1 MATMKANTSIRKFLL
16 LSLLARPS
24 VSLVIGNT
32 LKRSFFLSS
41 GFTNRPAVSRA
52 SGSHH
57 AGSSSRRFL
66 SSSAG
71 SGPATEIAHIGK
83 VQMEEI
89 LEDYENGG
97 REESQYVVIDVR
109 TEEEVYSTGK
119 LSPNVHTLPV
129 QVIMQANVF
138 QLDADDFE
146 EYCGFE
152 KPTPDE
158 TIVFTCAAGVR
169 SVYAC
174 QFASQAGYTKLVNY
188 SGGSNEWFAPY

>member
-1 MATMKANTSIRKFLL
+1 MALFSTVARNTKSLMQRLVFF
-16 LSLLARPS
+16 SLL
-24 VSLVIGNT
+24 T
-32 LKRSFFLSS
+32 
-41 GFTNRPAVSRA
+41 RPALSFLPRY
-52 SGSHH
+52 SHTLSN
-57 AGSSSRRFL
+57 ALTTVPAIATPTSTRRQDKDL
-66 SSSAG
+66 VRTMMASSAA
-71 SGPATEIAHIGK
+71 PPDITHINRA
-83 VQMEEI
+83 QMEEI
-89 LEDYENGG
+89 LEDYEEGG

-138 QLDADDFE
+138 AMGDDEFE

-152 KPTPDE
+152 KPSPDE

-174 QFASQAGYTKLVNY
+174 NFAAQNGYSKLVNY
-188 SGGSNEWFAPY
+188 MGGSSEWFAPR